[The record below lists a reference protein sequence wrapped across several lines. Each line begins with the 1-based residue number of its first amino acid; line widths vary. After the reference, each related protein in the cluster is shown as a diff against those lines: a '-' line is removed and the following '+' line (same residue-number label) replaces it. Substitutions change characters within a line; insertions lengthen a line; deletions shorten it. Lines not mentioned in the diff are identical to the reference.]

1 MKLQK
6 TKKPLLTRL
15 MMVLTLL
22 STFGFSSI
30 AQVAI
35 TGKVTN
41 QKDNSAIEGISIV
54 IKGTKKGT
62 NTDNNGNF
70 SLSHNASGAFTI
82 TASGVGFKSQ
92 DFVVD
97 PKGTTKGI
105 SIVLT
110 EQFSKLDEV
119 VVTGTSAGTTKRQL
133 GSYVSTVN
141 AEDLNKGATGNI
153 LAALQGKTA
162 GAQISQNSG
171 DPAGGISVRLRGI
184 SSVLSSSEP
193 LYIVDGVIINN
204 ATNRVTNTSSN
215 YDGGN
220 FVGTIGQSRM
230 VDINPADIERVEVLN
245 GAAAAAT
252 YGSRANAGVIQ
263 IFTK

>member
-1 MKLQK
+1 M
-6 TKKPLLTRL
+6 
-15 MMVLTLL
+15 
-22 STFGFSSI
+22 
-30 AQVAI
+30 
-35 TGKVTN
+35 
-41 QKDNSAIEGISIV
+41 EGISIV

-70 SLSHNASGAFTI
+70 SLTHTANSAFTI

-92 DFVVD
+92 DILVD
-97 PKGTTKGI
+97 PKGNTKGI
-105 SIVLT
+105 AISLT

-171 DPAGGISVRLRGI
+171 VNWVNVGE
-184 SSVLSSSEP
+184 LS
-193 LYIVDGVIINN
+193 
-204 ATNRVTNTSSN
+204 
-215 YDGGN
+215 
-220 FVGTIGQSRM
+220 
-230 VDINPADIERVEVLN
+230 
-245 GAAAAAT
+245 
-252 YGSRANAGVIQ
+252 NAGVNWLDIDVLSDTGVRREG
-263 IFTK
+263 ICIE